1 MAARATE
8 AIEAARAVEEV
19 FRRERP
25 RILAGLIRLCGGDF
39 ELAEDAVQ
47 DALAVALERWPVDG
61 LPPAPAGWI
70 ATTARRRAI
79 DTLRRDQTL
88 RRRRETLARLIE
100 ADQQLI
106 ESDEMTAPRGET
118 LADDRLRL
126 IFTCCHPA
134 LSIEAQVA
142 LTLRVVAGLEPSE
155 VARAFLVPQPTM
167 AQRLVR
173 ARRKIRDAGI
183 PFRVPPDAQLPNR
196 LAAVLRVV
204 YLVFN
209 EGYASSGGET
219 LVRGDVCDEA
229 LRLGRLLAELMPD
242 EPEVLGLL
250 ALMLL
255 QDSRRDARIAA
266 DGTLVTLEQQDRSAW
281 DGDKIAEG
289 TALAQQA
296 LRMRRLG
303 QFQLQAA
310 IAALH
315 AEAATPAATDW
326 PQIAAIYDELFA
338 AQSTPVVALNRA
350 AAHGMAH
357 GPDAGLSLL
366 DAIEEGEA
374 LASYYLLPA
383 ARADLLRRAGR
394 RDEAAG
400 AYRRAIDLCA
410 NAVERRYLE
419 RRLREATG

>member
-1 MAARATE
+1 MDCRPHRRAGS
-8 AIEAARAVEEV
+8 R
-19 FRRERP
+19 RP
-25 RILAGLIRLCGGDF
+25 RGD
-39 ELAEDAVQ
+39 
-47 DALAVALERWPVDG
+47 
-61 LPPAPAGWI
+61 
-70 ATTARRRAI
+70 ARSSRG
-79 DTLRRDQTL
+79 RRDQTL
-88 RRRRETLARLIE
+88 RRRRETLARLVE

-106 ESDEMTAPRGET
+106 ESDEMTAPHGET

-142 LTLRVVAGLEPSE
+142 LTLRVVAGLETSE

-204 YLVFN
+204 YLIFN

-281 DGDKIAEG
+281 DGRATRSRKVRHSRSRRCGCAVSG
-289 TALAQQA
+289 SSSCR
-296 LRMRRLG
+296 LRSQRCMPRPRRPPRP
-303 QFQLQAA
+303 
-310 IAALH
+310 
-315 AEAATPAATDW
+315 T
-326 PQIAAIYDELFA
+326 
-338 AQSTPVVALNRA
+338 
-350 AAHGMAH
+350 
-357 GPDAGLSLL
+357 
-366 DAIEEGEA
+366 
-374 LASYYLLPA
+374 
-383 ARADLLRRAGR
+383 GR
-394 RDEAAG
+394 RSPRSTTNSS
-400 AYRRAIDLCA
+400 RRS
-410 NAVERRYLE
+410 RR
-419 RRLREATG
+419 RSSR